1 MKRDSGEIILY
12 QVIIPT
18 LISRS
23 WILRYGPWD
32 FEILGAVVLI
42 QKDPPTSSVETVDR
56 FICILSFAYYIL
68 PKYMLGMIDCCKQ
81 LLLFFTFQI
90 LYEVHSF
97 CRINMKR
104 LT

>member
-23 WILRYGPWD
+23 WSLRYGPWD

-56 FICILSFAYYIL
+56 LICIPYAY
-68 PKYMLGMIDCCKQ
+68 
-81 LLLFFTFQI
+81 
-90 LYEVHSF
+90 SS
-97 CRINMKR
+97 
-104 LT
+104 